1 MRPATVRDFTLRSGT
16 WVEAEVCEPCARR
29 RKTAV
34 FPLVGSALAAVAL
47 AVGTTFA
54 IDRLQRNE
62 REMPAADP
70 REWAKRLRSTTPTL
84 SSFSRD
90 LTAAARAGELD
101 PVVGRDAEIER
112 VVAILSR
119 RSKNN
124 PVLVG
129 EPGVGKTAVV
139 EGLAQRIATGD
150 VPAALRD
157 KRILSLSLGPLVA
170 GTKYR
175 GEFEGRVKRILEEVK
190 RSAREIVLFIDELH
204 ALVGAGAAEGSLDL
218 SSMIKPELAR
228 GELQCIGATTF
239 DEYRKYIE
247 TDSALERRFQP
258 VIVDE
263 PTVAQT
269 ADILRGLRGR
279 YGDHHGVDISDAA
292 IEAAATLSARYI
304 IDRFLPDKAIDLIDE
319 ASSSVALR
327 GGGIVEVADV
337 AAIVSKWTGIPQG
350 ALTEEQSRS
359 LLDLEQAL
367 AKRVVGQE
375 RAIAAVAQAIRRGR
389 AGLKDPRKPVGG
401 FLFLGTSGVGK
412 TEHPDEYRD
421 HAPNVCEACGGPFSP
436 GAERELIGEYD
447 EIEIPPVRPY
457 VIRHRRFACRCAHC
471 GAAAKGPAPAVATTT
486 PFGPR
491 IHALAIYLKGFQ
503 TLSYERLRG
512 LFPDAFGLAVS
523 EGALM
528 NMFVRSH
535 PRFEIEASKA
545 KAILRAAKVVASDET
560 GVRIEGTNSYH
571 WVFPCKDAVVHQPD
585 YSRSAR
591 VVDDMMDGHV
601 PAVWISDRYSA
612 QQKHGE
618 RHQTCLA
625 HLARDTAFAF
635 EHGSDDLPFRFKLW
649 LGRAFDLAR
658 AIADFAASTLKRKKR
673 ELETQLEA
681 LLTTPTICDLAQE
694 LQAKIG
700 RARGAASHLLR
711 FPRRGGRHQQH
722 VGGQAASLRDPAK
735 SDERL
740 SRHVGGRG
748 GSGCANKRRHR
759 PAPRRKPLRCD
770 RRDPGLIANTPR
782 FDALR
787 EIGGG

>member
-70 REWAKRLRSTTPTL
+70 REWAKRLRSSTPTL

-124 PVLVG
+124 PVLIG

-139 EGLAQRIATGD
+139 EGLAQRIAAGD

-157 KRILSLSLGPLVA
+157 KRILALSLGPLVA

-258 VIVDE
+258 VTVDE

-269 ADILRGLRGR
+269 ADILRGLRGK
-279 YGDHHGVDISDAA
+279 YGDHHGVDISDPA

-319 ASSSVALR
+319 AASSVALR

-350 ALTEEQSRS
+350 ALTEEQSRN

-375 RAIAAVAQAIRRGR
+375 RAIASVSQAIRRGR

-412 TEHPDEYRD
+412 TE
-421 HAPNVCEACGGPFSP
+421 
-436 GAERELIGEYD
+436 
-447 EIEIPPVRPY
+447 
-457 VIRHRRFACRCAHC
+457 
-471 GAAAKGPAPAVATTT
+471 
-486 PFGPR
+486 
-491 IHALAIYLKGFQ
+491 
-503 TLSYERLRG
+503 
-512 LFPDAFGLAVS
+512 
-523 EGALM
+523 
-528 NMFVRSH
+528 
-535 PRFEIEASKA
+535 
-545 KAILRAAKVVASDET
+545 
-560 GVRIEGTNSYH
+560 
-571 WVFPCKDAVVHQPD
+571 
-585 YSRSAR
+585 
-591 VVDDMMDGHV
+591 
-601 PAVWISDRYSA
+601 
-612 QQKHGE
+612 
-618 RHQTCLA
+618 
-625 HLARDTAFAF
+625 
-635 EHGSDDLPFRFKLW
+635 
-649 LGRAFDLAR
+649 LAR
-658 AIADFAASTLKRKKR
+658 AIAS
-673 ELETQLEA
+673 ELFGTEEA
-681 LLTTPTICDLAQE
+681 LVRIDLTEYTESHTVSRLLGAPPGYSGHDEPGQLTEPVRRRPYSVVLFDEFEKAHGDVASILLQILDDGRVTDAKGRAIDFRHAIVILTSNASPSEIEIYMRPELLNRIDDVIQFNELGEREIESIVE
-694 LQAKIG
+694 LQMHAV
-700 RARGAASHLLR
+700 A
-711 FPRRGGRHQQH
+711 
-722 VGGQAASLRDPAK
+722 
-735 SDERL
+735 ERL
-740 SRHVGGRG
+740 GALHISIVLDAGARRFLALQSIAAGSGARFVARTIARHVTNPLSSAILRG
-748 GSGCANKRRHR
+748 
-759 PAPRRKPLRCD
+759 
-770 RRDPGLIANTPR
+770 
-782 FDALR
+782 
-787 EIGGG
+787 EIKEGGGARVALFDEDRIEVIAA